1 VKERRAWDTPIRRRD
16 DKPTPPAHPAPGGTL
31 TFNAAVEVWLDEHV
45 STKTGRPYS
54 DTTKTVA
61 RYNLT
66 GVRLTAWREARGIH
80 TAEDWTAAA
89 AADYLAWYQQDIG
102 ADADTVKKVQTQL
115 RQFAGFCARRFGNQ
129 EAIGPPLDQLRIS
142 SARDQASAKET
153 ALTQAEAA
161 TLLEK
166 ASTQRDR
173 LIVAML
179 LYTGMRP
186 SELVALER
194 SNIKLDR
201 VPPVVEIRGTAN
213 SNQRTKVPVGF
224 RDVPLTIGQSV
235 LPRLLREHL
244 TEASRPNSSVPLF
257 LSGRRDH
264 QGNGVPL
271 TVVGVSLMLQTLGR
285 TTGIHCNPLRLRH
298 TFCTWCADAGMQML
312 HLQQLLGHVNSDMV
326 AHYYRGRTN
335 DVMLE
340 AAARIRF

>member
-1 VKERRAWDTPIRRRD
+1 VKERRAWDTPIRHRA
-16 DKPTPPAHPAPGGTL
+16 DKPAPPAHSAPDGNP
-31 TFNAAVEVWLDEHV
+31 TFEAAVEAWLDEHV

-80 TAEDWTAAA
+80 AAEGWTAAA

-102 ADADTVKKVQTQL
+102 ADSDTVKKVQTQL
-115 RQFAGFCARRFGNQ
+115 RQFAAFCARRFGNQ

-142 SARDQASAKET
+142 NARDQASAKEP
-153 ALTQAEAA
+153 ALTQTEAA

-166 ASTQRDR
+166 ASTPRDR

-194 SNIKLDR
+194 SNIKLER
-201 VPPVVEIRGTAN
+201 TPSVVEIRGTAHN
-213 SNQRTKVPVGF
+213 NQRAKQPAAY

-244 TEASRPNSSVPLF
+244 TKPSHPTPSAPLF

-264 QGNGVPL
+264 QGNGVSL

-298 TFCTWCADAGMQML
+298 TFCTWCAEAGMEML
-312 HLQQLLGHVNSDMV
+312 HMQQLLGHVNSDMV
-326 AHYYRGRTN
+326 AFYYRGRTN
-335 DVMLE
+335 EAMLD
-340 AAARIRF
+340 AAARIQF